1 MTLRTISLGM
11 RGRLL
16 SRHAPR
22 ATATISACA
31 GRGYY
36 LGAPRLLSRHARAA
50 ATISAGLRHGYYL
63 DMRRP
68 RLLSRRAAATISA
81 CAGNTCV
88 CAAVLALRG
97 EVQPGLQD
105 IRCPAPL
112 GQLPGDGRRCSAP
125 GSTSC
130 AQLHSARSTSR
141 KQSLWNRST
150 CAAGERSD
158 GSAPPGRASAQLSAA
173 RSAASDGRS
182 KEVLS

>member
-1 MTLRTISLGM
+1 M